1 MADLKITKKH
11 HPSGSFSRR
20 ILLVTILLLVIPLFF
35 QSILLYREEYKQKLE
50 DVSHDLDLL
59 AKERVHF
66 IKEIIQVNSYLL
78 DTFPHNETFCGG
90 PPIDECGTKEGP
102 LAHVKRLYIERI
114 PMPQG
119 VGNRFVLASKSRE
132 ALLVGKRDSN
142 GQALVIPI
150 PFSTLAKELP
160 SRTTVQV
167 SLIDSKGKVIWESM
181 KLKDFSDV
189 VKDEEPIG
197 GTGLNLRLAVEKSQ
211 IRGLHLKTYYL
222 HFATLVFFVGVIGG
236 GAVYLLTRRISKPL
250 KNLCKTMERVS
261 EGAAHARYT
270 PDRMGFEI
278 NELGLQFNQTLD
290 DLLRYSQSAERER
303 IHREKLAE
311 ELRIGHDIQASLL
324 PLHVPGFP
332 SVDIAT
338 AYLASKEVNGDFY
351 DLFRLENGHLLIAM
365 CDTAGK
371 GISAC
376 LFSLGLRSI
385 IRSLANVTTDVA
397 DLVRRANDLYM
408 IDAHESSMFSTLW
421 LGIYN
426 PENHHLVYCSQGH
439 PPAVLRR
446 GSQIQELWTGGI
458 ALGAQKMDVIPT
470 KEVTVGSG
478 DLLLLYT
485 DGVTEAHDPDGQL
498 FGKERL
504 NEWVLRKKRHTAQQV
519 ADQLIEEIHLFSQG
533 TRQHDDI
540 SLIVL
545 LWKQ

>member
-1 MADLKITKKH
+1 MADSKITKKH

-20 ILLVTILLLVIPLFF
+20 ILAVTILLLVIPLFL
-35 QSILLYREEYKQKLE
+35 QSLFLYREEYKQKLE
-50 DVSHDLDLL
+50 DVTIDLDLL

-66 IKEIIQVNSYLL
+66 IQEIIQSDWQLL
-78 DTFPHNETFCGG
+78 DVVSGG
-90 PPIDECGTKEGP
+90 PY
-102 LAHVKRLYIERI
+102 ANVKQLYIERI

-119 VGNRFVLASKSRE
+119 LEDRFVLVKKTRE
-132 ALLVGKRDSN
+132 ALLVGKRESSTH
-142 GQALVIPI
+142 ALVIPI
-150 PFSTLAKELP
+150 SFSLLAKELP
-160 SRTTVQV
+160 SSDPIRL
-167 SLIDSKGKVIWESM
+167 SLLDLKGKVVWENI
-181 KLKDFSDV
+181 KLKVPPDELV
-189 VKDEEPIG
+189 EVKEPIG
-197 GTGLNLRLAVEKSQ
+197 GTGLIFQLSMEKNL
-211 IRGLHLKTYYL
+211 IHGLHLQTYYL

-236 GAVYLLTRRISKPL
+236 GAVYLFTRRISRPL

-261 EGAAHARYT
+261 EGSLHSRYT

-290 DLLRYSQSAERER
+290 DLLRHAQLAERER

-324 PLHVPGFP
+324 PSHVPGLP
-332 SVDIAT
+332 NVDIAT

-351 DLFRLENGHLLIAM
+351 DLFRLENGNLLIAM

-408 IDAHESSMFSTLW
+408 IDAHDSSMFSTLW

-426 PENHHLVYCSQGH
+426 PNNHHLEYCSQGH

-446 GSQIQELWTGGI
+446 GSQIEELWTGGI
-458 ALGAQKMDVIPT
+458 ALGAQKIDVIPT
-470 KEVTVGSG
+470 KKVTLGSG

-498 FGKERL
+498 FGKTRL
-504 NEWVLRKKRHTAQQV
+504 NEWVLRKKRQTAQQI
-519 ADQLIEEIHLFSQG
+519 ADQLVEEIHLFSQG

-540 SLIVL
+540 SLIVIRIDVSSMT
-545 LWKQ
+545 